1 MFDKYSKR
9 NTKSMSNKRNCL
21 KHLFLISLI
30 TMIFG
35 VSCNMGSSAISERQ
49 DLTIT
54 PKINN
59 LSTAS
64 IIPSTPTPVK
74 LRFELLQEGEKEKE
88 VVLDYA
94 GSSASYTLEDV
105 LVGSY
110 DIYVYGLDSSDKEI
124 MKGGPKQFT
133 VKPNSSNNVS
143 ISLDYISEGT
153 GSLKVTIS
161 WNPSELS
168 DSPISDAIKS
178 GRLGFLGFFGSGAH
192 AGETLKGDKVDD
204 GQVTNLIHRVED
216 ISTGK
221 FEYIEETVP
230 STGST
235 GADIYFIVY
244 TWDENGDVIA
254 LAKTFY
260 TSVTVYDNLES
271 VPDANETYNFRLDS
285 STIEGYISNV
295 SSATVNAKPDP
306 SSPKDTLI
314 VTWENPVFS
323 ADIYP
328 ITVNVWLTDES
339 GNIKGTETFKYDNKA
354 AAENEKSATFSNLSS
369 LSKYDVWFSI
379 EGSIGYS
386 KEEIKLEDVNP
397 KIEVQSIAFPDGFSA
412 TYTAGQSVE
421 ITPVFTPDEATVKDF
436 TIKEKTGKNG
446 ISVDGTKVSFDH
458 AGSYT
463 LTITSKDNPEATAD
477 FPVTI
482 KLAKTASV
490 SAKATDNSILVKWS
504 AVADADGYKIIRTA
518 GDGTTAEF
526 NAKNV
531 TEYEDSAVLG
541 GETYTYAVQAI
552 KNDDTEGIFTSEATD
567 SSSVSISVFGIQVIL
582 PNVATA
588 EFSTVLQPLADEY
601 MDISDSEK
609 DSITIG
615 FSGEVEYSDGVNAD
629 TYTWKLNGT
638 TLKSGSYSEAGT
650 FTLDYTEHK
659 TAFHLGS
666 DDSVNTLTVEI
677 SVDGKKARTATVSFH
692 VLKGNPGTVVNI
704 TDANGDGKVIY
715 NSSSDR
721 TEKLTLNLYGNEIQP
736 LISWSIDEDDKN
748 IATIDE
754 NGNLT
759 VLKSGTVT
767 VNAKVNALGE
777 KGIVTKEIECYV
789 PIIDIKLSEPSNK
802 RLIKDKTGVDVEPS
816 YLSTTFTITISG
828 PDGVTPTKTVNDVAL
843 EYNSSYISIEGSG
856 TTRTIT
862 AVGGGN
868 TTIIAKA
875 DEAMSNG
882 FEIIAHDFDL
892 YYSTENNLVTGQ
904 SIIVVGDV
912 GSGKSYDL
920 WIKTSNSVE
929 TTHSIPSIF
938 DIEWCLSNEEGGPLT
953 SGVKNTDELSDWF
966 QLWIADSNNMHTTL
980 TRASNGSTRNAGMIL
995 SDSSGDVARIY
1006 FEAHRL

>member
-124 MKGGPKQFT
+124 MKGGPQQFT

-204 GQVTNLIHRVED
+204 GQVTNLIHRVEN

-230 STGST
+230 STGAA

-295 SSATVNAKPDP
+295 SSTTVKATPDT
-306 SSPKDTLI
+306 SSPIDTLI
-314 VTWENPVFS
+314 ISWENPVFS

-354 AAENEKSATFSNLSS
+354 AAENEKSAKFSNLSS
-369 LSKYDVWFSI
+369 LSKYDVWFI
-379 EGSIGYS
+379 FEGSIVYS
-386 KEEIKLEDVNP
+386 VEEIKLEDVNP

-421 ITPVFTPDEATVKDF
+421 ITPIFTPDEATVKDF

-490 SAKATDNSILVKWS
+490 SAKATDNAILVKWS

-541 GETYTYAVQAI
+541 GETYTYTVQAI
-552 KNDDTEGIFTSEATD
+552 KNDDTEGNFTSEATA
-567 SSSVSISVFGIQVIL
+567 SSSVSIPVFGIQVIL

-615 FSGEVEYSDGVNAD
+615 FSGEVEYSDGVKAD

-650 FTLDYTEHK
+650 FTLDYTEHE

-666 DDSVNTLTVEI
+666 DDSVNVLTVEI
-677 SVDGKKARTATVSFH
+677 SVDGKEPRTAPVSFH

-704 TDANGDGKVIY
+704 TDANGDDKVIY

-721 TEKLTLNLYGNEIQP
+721 TEKLTLNLLGNEIQP
-736 LISWSIDEDDKN
+736 LISWNIDEDDKN

-754 NGNLT
+754 YGNLT

-767 VNAKVNALGE
+767 VNAKVNALGNE
-777 KGIVTKEIECYV
+777 GIATKEIACYV
-789 PIIDIKLSEPSNK
+789 PIVDIKLSEPSNN
-802 RLIKDKTGVDVEPS
+802 RLIKNKTGVDVVNPS

-828 PDGVTPTKTVNDVAL
+828 PDGVTPTKTVDDVAF
-843 EYNSSYISIEGSG
+843 EYNSSYISLDGTG
-856 TTRTIT
+856 TTRTII

-868 TTIIAKA
+868 TTVVAKA
-875 DEAMSNG
+875 DNAVSAG
-882 FEIIAHDFDL
+882 LEIMAHDFDL
-892 YYSTENNLVTGQ
+892 YFNNESEPATGSSRTVTGDGL
-904 SIIVVGDV
+904 IGNYRDYPLV
-912 GSGKSYDL
+912 
-920 WIKTSNSVE
+920 IKNTNTVDSENLSAIFNADWCISNKR
-929 TTHSIPSIF
+929 
-938 DIEWCLSNEEGGPLT
+938 SNELVANKQDDGYFKINQNGNDIFSATL
-953 SGVKNTDELSDWF
+953 SRGLNAYWYKAGVILMNKSDNKPVVEIWF
-966 QLWIADSNNMHTTL
+966 
-980 TRASNGSTRNAGMIL
+980 RANS
-995 SDSSGDVARIY
+995 
-1006 FEAHRL
+1006 

>member
-21 KHLFLISLI
+21 KHLFLISLL

-124 MKGGPKQFT
+124 MKGGPQQFT

-178 GRLGFLGFFGSGAH
+178 GHLGFLGFFGSGAH

-230 STGST
+230 STGAT

-295 SSATVNAKPDP
+295 SSATVKATPDP
-306 SSPKDTLI
+306 SSPIDTLI
-314 VTWENPVFS
+314 ISWENPVFS

-339 GNIKGTETFKYDNKA
+339 GNIKGTESFKYDNKA
-354 AAENEKSATFSNLSS
+354 AAENEKSAKFSNLSS

-490 SAKATDNSILVKWS
+490 SAKATDNAILVKWS
-504 AVADADGYKIIRTA
+504 AVTDADGYKIIRTA

-552 KNDDTEGIFTSEATD
+552 KNNDAEGIFTSEATG
-567 SSSVSISVFGIQVIL
+567 SSSVSIPVFGIQVIL

-615 FSGEVEYSDGVNAD
+615 FSGEVEYSDGVKAD

-650 FTLDYTEHK
+650 FTLDYTEHE

-666 DDSVNTLTVEI
+666 DDSVNVLTVEI
-677 SVDGKKARTATVSFH
+677 SVDGKEPRTAPVSFH

-704 TDANGDGKVIY
+704 TDADGNGKVVY

-721 TEKLTLNLYGNEIQP
+721 TEKLTLNLSDNEIQP

-754 NGNLT
+754 YGNLT

-767 VNAKVNALGE
+767 VNAKVNALND
-777 KGIVTKEIECYV
+777 KGIATKEIECYV
-789 PIIDIKLSEPSNK
+789 PIVDIKLSEPSNN
-802 RLIKDKTGVDVEPS
+802 RLIKNKTGVDVVNPS
-816 YLSTTFTITISG
+816 YRSATFTITISG
-828 PDGVTPTKTVNDVAL
+828 PDGVTPTNTVDDVIL
-843 EYNSSYISIEGSG
+843 EYNSEYISIVG
-856 TTRTIT
+856 TGATRTIS

-875 DEAMSNG
+875 DNVVSNG
-882 FEIIAHDFDL
+882 LGIIAHDFDI
-892 YYSTENNLVTGQ
+892 YYHTEDNLVTGK
-904 SIIVVGDV
+904 SITVVGNI
-912 GSGKSYDL
+912 GSGNSYDL
-920 WIKTSNSVE
+920 WLKTSNISE
-929 TTHSIPSIF
+929 
-938 DIEWCLSNEEGGPLT
+938 
-953 SGVKNTDELSDWF
+953 KTD
-966 QLWIADSNNMHTTL
+966 NL
-980 TRASNGSTRNAGMIL
+980 TRIFKDIAWRLSENAGELLSTSRTEFGSAGIKLKISGNGIKGTITRQANGDTKNAGTIL
-995 SDSSGDVARIY
+995 YDSLGPVAHVY
-1006 FEAHRL
+1006 FEAHRV

>member
-124 MKGGPKQFT
+124 MKGGPQQFT

-204 GQVTNLIHRVED
+204 GQVTNLIHRVEN

-230 STGST
+230 STGAA

-295 SSATVNAKPDP
+295 SSTTVKATPDT
-306 SSPKDTLI
+306 SSPIDTLI
-314 VTWENPVFS
+314 ISWENPVFS

-354 AAENEKSATFSNLSS
+354 AAENEKSAKFSNLSS

-421 ITPVFTPDEATVKDF
+421 ITPIFTPDEATVKDF

-490 SAKATDNSILVKWS
+490 SAKATDNAILVKWS

-541 GETYTYAVQAI
+541 GETYTYTVQAI
-552 KNDDTEGIFTSEATD
+552 KNDDTEGNFTSEATA
-567 SSSVSISVFGIQVIL
+567 SSSVSIPVFGIQVIL

-615 FSGEVEYSDGVNAD
+615 FSGEVEYSDGVKAD

-650 FTLDYTEHK
+650 FTLDYTEHE

-666 DDSVNTLTVEI
+666 DDSVNVLTVEI
-677 SVDGKKARTATVSFH
+677 SVDGKEPRTAPVSFH

-704 TDANGDGKVIY
+704 TDANGDDKVIY

-721 TEKLTLNLYGNEIQP
+721 TEKLTLNLLGNEIQP
-736 LISWSIDEDDKN
+736 LISWNIDEDDKN

-754 NGNLT
+754 YGNLT

-767 VNAKVNALGE
+767 VNAKVNALGNE
-777 KGIVTKEIECYV
+777 GIATKEIACYV
-789 PIIDIKLSEPSNK
+789 PIVDIKLSEPSNN
-802 RLIKDKTGVDVEPS
+802 RLIKNKTGVDVVNPS

-828 PDGVTPTKTVNDVAL
+828 PDGVTPTKTVDDVAF
-843 EYNSSYISIEGSG
+843 EYNSSYISLDGTG
-856 TTRTIT
+856 TTRAII

-868 TTIIAKA
+868 TTVVAKA
-875 DEAMSNG
+875 DNAVSAG
-882 FEIIAHDFDL
+882 LEIMAHDFDL
-892 YYSTENNLVTGQ
+892 YFNNESEPATGSSRTVTGDGL
-904 SIIVVGDV
+904 IGNYRDYPLV
-912 GSGKSYDL
+912 
-920 WIKTSNSVE
+920 IKNTNTVDSENLSAIFNADWCISNKR
-929 TTHSIPSIF
+929 
-938 DIEWCLSNEEGGPLT
+938 SNELVANKQDDGYFKINQNGNDIFSATL
-953 SGVKNTDELSDWF
+953 SRGLNAYWYKAGVILMNKSDNKPVVEIWF
-966 QLWIADSNNMHTTL
+966 
-980 TRASNGSTRNAGMIL
+980 RANS
-995 SDSSGDVARIY
+995 
-1006 FEAHRL
+1006 

>member
-124 MKGGPKQFT
+124 MKGGPQQFT

-204 GQVTNLIHRVED
+204 GQVTNLIHRVEN

-230 STGST
+230 STGAA

-295 SSATVNAKPDP
+295 SSTTVKATPDT
-306 SSPKDTLI
+306 SSPIDTLI
-314 VTWENPVFS
+314 ISWENPVFS

-354 AAENEKSATFSNLSS
+354 AAENEKSAKFSNLSS

-421 ITPVFTPDEATVKDF
+421 ITPIFTPDEATVKDF

-490 SAKATDNSILVKWS
+490 SAKATDNAILVKWS

-541 GETYTYAVQAI
+541 GETYTYTVQAI
-552 KNDDTEGIFTSEATD
+552 KNDDTEGNFTSEATA
-567 SSSVSISVFGIQVIL
+567 SSSVSIPVFGIQVIL

-615 FSGEVEYSDGVNAD
+615 FSGEVEYSDGVKAD

-650 FTLDYTEHK
+650 FTLDYTEHE

-666 DDSVNTLTVEI
+666 DDSVNVLTVEI
-677 SVDGKKARTATVSFH
+677 SVDGKEPRTAPVSFH

-704 TDANGDGKVIY
+704 TDANGDDKVIY

-721 TEKLTLNLYGNEIQP
+721 TEKLTLNLLGNEIQP
-736 LISWSIDEDDKN
+736 LISWNIDEDDKN

-754 NGNLT
+754 YGNLT

-767 VNAKVNALGE
+767 VNAKVNALGNE
-777 KGIVTKEIECYV
+777 GIATKEIACYV
-789 PIIDIKLSEPSNK
+789 PIVDIKLSEPSNN
-802 RLIKDKTGVDVEPS
+802 RLIKNKTGVDVVNPS

-828 PDGVTPTKTVNDVAL
+828 PDGVTPTKTVDDVAF
-843 EYNSSYISIEGSG
+843 EYNSSYISLDGTG
-856 TTRTIT
+856 TTRTII

-868 TTIIAKA
+868 TTVVAKA
-875 DEAMSNG
+875 DNAVSAG
-882 FEIIAHDFDL
+882 LEIMAHDFDL
-892 YYSTENNLVTGQ
+892 CFNNESEPATGSSRTVTGDGL
-904 SIIVVGDV
+904 IGNYRDYPLV
-912 GSGKSYDL
+912 
-920 WIKTSNSVE
+920 IKNTNTVDSENLSAIFNADWCISNKR
-929 TTHSIPSIF
+929 
-938 DIEWCLSNEEGGPLT
+938 SNELVANKQDDGYFKINQNGNDIFSATL
-953 SGVKNTDELSDWF
+953 SRGLNAYWYKAGVILMNKSDNKPVVEIWF
-966 QLWIADSNNMHTTL
+966 
-980 TRASNGSTRNAGMIL
+980 RANS
-995 SDSSGDVARIY
+995 
-1006 FEAHRL
+1006 

>member
-1 MFDKYSKR
+1 
-9 NTKSMSNKRNCL
+9 MSNKRNCL

-30 TMIFG
+30 AMIFG

-64 IIPSTPTPVK
+64 IIPSTTTPVK

-124 MKGGPKQFT
+124 MKGGPQQFT

-204 GQVTNLIHRVED
+204 GQVTNLIHRVENV
-216 ISTGK
+216 STGK

-230 STGST
+230 STGAA

-295 SSATVNAKPDP
+295 SSTTVKATPDP
-306 SSPKDTLI
+306 SSPIDTLI
-314 VTWENPVFS
+314 ISWENPVFS

-531 TEYEDSAVLG
+531 TEYEDYAVLG
-541 GETYTYAVQAI
+541 GETYTYTVQAI
-552 KNDDTEGIFTSEATD
+552 KNDDTEGIFTSEATT
-567 SSSVSISVFGIQVIL
+567 SSSVSIPVFGIQVIL

-588 EFSTVLQPLADEY
+588 EFSTVLQPLADKY
-601 MDISDSEK
+601 MDISDAEK

-615 FSGEVEYSDGVNAD
+615 FSGEVEYSDGVKAD

-650 FTLDYTEHK
+650 FTLDYTEHE

-666 DDSVNTLTVEI
+666 DDSVNVLTVEI
-677 SVDGKKARTATVSFH
+677 SVDGKKPRTAPVSFH

-704 TDANGDGKVIY
+704 TDADGDGKVVY

-721 TEKLTLNLYGNEIQP
+721 TEKLTLNLSGNEIQP
-736 LISWSIDEDDKN
+736 LISWSIDEKDKD

-754 NGNLT
+754 YGNLT

-767 VNAKVNALGE
+767 VNAKVNALGNE
-777 KGIVTKEIECYV
+777 GIATTKIECYV
-789 PIIDIKLSEPSNK
+789 PIVDIKLSEPSNK
-802 RLIKDKTGVDVEPS
+802 RLIKAKTGVDVNPS

-828 PDGVTPTKTVNDVAL
+828 PDGVTPTNTVNNVAL
-843 EYNSSYISIEGSG
+843 EYNTSYISIEGTG
-856 TTRTIT
+856 NTRTIK
-862 AVGGGN
+862 AIGGGN
-868 TTIIAKA
+868 TTVVAKTDDII
-875 DEAMSNG
+875 SNS
-882 FEIIAHDFDL
+882 FKIIAHDFDL
-892 YYSTENNLVTGQ
+892 YFDGTKRTGTRHPAAG
-904 SIIVVGDV
+904 INTYPIE
-912 GSGKSYDL
+912 
-920 WIKTSNSVE
+920 IKTSNTDENTSDLLE
-929 TTHSIPSIF
+929 LF
-938 DIEWCLSNEEGGPLT
+938 NIEWCMGEEEGGEIK
-953 SGVKNTDELSDWF
+953 SGIDEYANFFGVKMTVSGKGFSGSFHRGGLTDIRKVGVIISNSLDEVVKIWSIPGNLS
-966 QLWIADSNNMHTTL
+966 
-980 TRASNGSTRNAGMIL
+980 
-995 SDSSGDVARIY
+995 
-1006 FEAHRL
+1006 

>member
-1 MFDKYSKR
+1 
-9 NTKSMSNKRNCL
+9 MSNKRNCL
-21 KHLFLISLI
+21 KHLFLISLL

-88 VVLDYA
+88 VILDYA

-124 MKGGPKQFT
+124 MKGGPQQFT

-153 GSLKVTIS
+153 GSLKITIS

-221 FEYIEETVP
+221 FEYLEETVP
-230 STGST
+230 STGAT

-436 TIKEKTGKNG
+436 TITEKDNKKG
-446 ISVDGTKVSFDH
+446 ISIDGTKVSFDH

-490 SAKATDNSILVKWS
+490 STTATDNAILVKWS
-504 AVADADGYKIIRTA
+504 AVTDADGYKIIRTA
-518 GDGTTAEF
+518 EDGTTAEF
-526 NAKNV
+526 NAKKV
-531 TEYEDSAVLG
+531 TEYEDSAILG
-541 GETYTYAVQAI
+541 GETYTYTVQAI
-552 KNDDTEGIFTSEATD
+552 KNDDTEGNFTSEATA
-567 SSSVSISVFGIQVIL
+567 SSSVSIPVFGIQVIL

-615 FSGEVEYSDGVNAD
+615 FSGEVEYSDGVKAD

-650 FTLDYTEHK
+650 FTLDYTEHE

-666 DDSVNTLTVEI
+666 DDSVNVLTVEI
-677 SVDGKKARTATVSFH
+677 SVDGKEPRTAPVSFH

-704 TDANGDGKVIY
+704 TDANGDDKVIY

-721 TEKLTLNLYGNEIQP
+721 TEKLTLNLLGNEIQP
-736 LISWSIDEDDKN
+736 LISWNIDEDDKD

-754 NGNLT
+754 YGNLT

-767 VNAKVNALGE
+767 VNAKVNALGNE
-777 KGIVTKEIECYV
+777 GIATKEIACYV
-789 PIIDIKLSEPSNK
+789 PIVDIKLSEPSNN
-802 RLIKDKTGVDVEPS
+802 RLIKNKTGVDVVNPS

-828 PDGVTPTKTVNDVAL
+828 PDGVTPTKTVDDVAF
-843 EYNSSYISIEGSG
+843 EYNSSYISLDGTG
-856 TTRTIT
+856 TTRTII

-868 TTIIAKA
+868 TTVVAKA
-875 DEAMSNG
+875 DNAVSAG
-882 FEIIAHDFDL
+882 LEIMAHDFDL
-892 YYSTENNLVTGQ
+892 YFNNESEPATGSSRTVTGDGL
-904 SIIVVGDV
+904 IGNYRDYPLV
-912 GSGKSYDL
+912 
-920 WIKTSNSVE
+920 IKNTNTVDSENLSAIFNADWCISNKR
-929 TTHSIPSIF
+929 
-938 DIEWCLSNEEGGPLT
+938 SNELVANKQDDGYFKINQNGNDIFSATL
-953 SGVKNTDELSDWF
+953 SRGLNAYWYKAGVILMNKSDNKPVVEIWF
-966 QLWIADSNNMHTTL
+966 
-980 TRASNGSTRNAGMIL
+980 RANS
-995 SDSSGDVARIY
+995 
-1006 FEAHRL
+1006 

>member
-124 MKGGPKQFT
+124 MKGGPQQFT

-204 GQVTNLIHRVED
+204 GQVTNLIHRVEN

-230 STGST
+230 STGAA

-295 SSATVNAKPDP
+295 SSTTVKATPDT
-306 SSPKDTLI
+306 SSPIDTLI
-314 VTWENPVFS
+314 ISWENPVFS

-354 AAENEKSATFSNLSS
+354 AAENEKSAKFSNLSS

-421 ITPVFTPDEATVKDF
+421 ITPIFTPDEATVKDF

-490 SAKATDNSILVKWS
+490 SAKATDNAILVKWS

-541 GETYTYAVQAI
+541 GETYTYTVQAI
-552 KNDDTEGIFTSEATD
+552 KNDDTEGNFTSEATA
-567 SSSVSISVFGIQVIL
+567 SSSVSIPVFGIQVIL

-615 FSGEVEYSDGVNAD
+615 FSGEVEYSDGVKAD

-650 FTLDYTEHK
+650 FTLDYTEHE

-666 DDSVNTLTVEI
+666 DDSVNVLTVEI
-677 SVDGKKARTATVSFH
+677 SVDGKEPRTAPVSFH

-704 TDANGDGKVIY
+704 TDANGDDKVIY

-721 TEKLTLNLYGNEIQP
+721 TEKLTLNLLGNEIQP
-736 LISWSIDEDDKN
+736 LISWNIDEDDKN

-754 NGNLT
+754 YGNLT

-767 VNAKVNALGE
+767 VNAKVNALGNE
-777 KGIVTKEIECYV
+777 GIATKEIACYV
-789 PIIDIKLSEPSNK
+789 PIVDIKLSEPSNN
-802 RLIKDKTGVDVEPS
+802 RLIKNKTGVDVVNPS

-828 PDGVTPTKTVNDVAL
+828 PDGVTPTKTVDDVAF
-843 EYNSSYISIEGSG
+843 EYNSSYISLDGTG
-856 TTRTIT
+856 TTRTII

-868 TTIIAKA
+868 TTVVAKA
-875 DEAMSNG
+875 DNAVSAG
-882 FEIIAHDFDL
+882 LEIMAHDFDL
-892 YYSTENNLVTGQ
+892 YFNNESEPATGSSRTVTGDGL
-904 SIIVVGDV
+904 IGNYRDYPLV
-912 GSGKSYDL
+912 
-920 WIKTSNSVE
+920 IKNTNTVDSENLSAIFNADWCISNKR
-929 TTHSIPSIF
+929 
-938 DIEWCLSNEEGGPLT
+938 SNELVANKQDDGYFKINQNGNDIFSATL
-953 SGVKNTDELSDWF
+953 SRGLNAYWYKAGVILMNKSDNKPVVEIWF
-966 QLWIADSNNMHTTL
+966 
-980 TRASNGSTRNAGMIL
+980 RANS
-995 SDSSGDVARIY
+995 
-1006 FEAHRL
+1006 